1 MEQVSCNL
9 CGSRDQS
16 RVILG
21 RDRLMKLGDSFQ
33 VVRCRR
39 CRLAYLNPRPTA
51 AELSAH
57 YPNEYNAFVRD
68 YVHHRPR
75 GLMKVGADMITR
87 RRIPRSAAAGRA
99 LEIGSGGAAY
109 LLALRERGWE
119 VHGVEVSAEL
129 AQHAR
134 ETFGLDVRTGPAET
148 QLLAFP
154 DNHFDLVAMW
164 HVLEHLS
171 DPAAVLTQIRR
182 ILKPGGRL
190 MLELP
195 NFTGVSRF
203 LFRTYW
209 MALDL
214 PRHLYHFTPA
224 TLETMLARA
233 GFCDI
238 VIRGVPAALV
248 VTTSLQLFWNDWRG
262 VTSARI
268 ISSRSLLVA
277 LFFGSALLA
286 RLRLSAHMAAEA
298 DKPLAAHSP
307 RG

>member
-1 MEQVSCNL
+1 
-9 CGSRDQS
+9 
-16 RVILG
+16 
-21 RDRLMKLGDSFQ
+21 
-33 VVRCRR
+33 
-39 CRLAYLNPRPTA
+39 
-51 AELSAH
+51 
-57 YPNEYNAFVRD
+57 
-68 YVHHRPR
+68 
-75 GLMKVGADMITR
+75 
-87 RRIPRSAAAGRA
+87 
-99 LEIGSGGAAY
+99 
-109 LLALRERGWE
+109 
-119 VHGVEVSAEL
+119 
-129 AQHAR
+129 
-134 ETFGLDVRTGPAET
+134 
-148 QLLAFP
+148 
-154 DNHFDLVAMW
+154 
-164 HVLEHLS
+164 
-171 DPAAVLTQIRR
+171 
-182 ILKPGGRL
+182 
-190 MLELP
+190 
-195 NFTGVSRF
+195 
-203 LFRTYW
+203 